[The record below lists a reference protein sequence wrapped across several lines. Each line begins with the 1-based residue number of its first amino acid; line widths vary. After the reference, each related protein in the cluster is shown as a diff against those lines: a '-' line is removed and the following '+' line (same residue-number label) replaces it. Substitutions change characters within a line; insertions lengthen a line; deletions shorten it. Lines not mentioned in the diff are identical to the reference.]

1 MCGVRLKTCTGKI
14 CGAKWGKE
22 NWNPAVHKSDLQK
35 LGILFYCQAH
45 TCRGVQTQ
53 TLIERVARTGTAK
66 VLAAHRDVQ
75 SKKHRQTVH
84 KKASTLG
91 YFRFVC
97 YEGNNENMN
106 LIAQAV
112 RTVALAPLPEQVSL
126 LIVLP
131 AKNCRPVGLQ
141 LICDCTWFCPGYTS
155 NLKIS
160 DASKRCLRNMHL
172 PFALTSW

>member
-14 CGAKWGKE
+14 RGANGEKKTE
-22 NWNPAVHKSDLQK
+22 TCEPAVHKIDLQK

-45 TCRGVQTQ
+45 ICRGVQTQ

-97 YEGNNENMN
+97 
-106 LIAQAV
+106 
-112 RTVALAPLPEQVSL
+112 
-126 LIVLP
+126 
-131 AKNCRPVGLQ
+131 
-141 LICDCTWFCPGYTS
+141 
-155 NLKIS
+155 
-160 DASKRCLRNMHL
+160 
-172 PFALTSW
+172 

>member
-1 MCGVRLKTCTGKI
+1 MGKRKLKHASQQFTKVI
-14 CGAKWGKE
+14 CRNLASFFTAKLIYVE
-22 NWNPAVHKSDLQK
+22 VCN
-35 LGILFYCQAH
+35 
-45 TCRGVQTQ
+45 TQ

-106 LIAQAV
+106 LIA
-112 RTVALAPLPEQVSL
+112 
-126 LIVLP
+126 
-131 AKNCRPVGLQ
+131 
-141 LICDCTWFCPGYTS
+141 
-155 NLKIS
+155 
-160 DASKRCLRNMHL
+160 
-172 PFALTSW
+172 